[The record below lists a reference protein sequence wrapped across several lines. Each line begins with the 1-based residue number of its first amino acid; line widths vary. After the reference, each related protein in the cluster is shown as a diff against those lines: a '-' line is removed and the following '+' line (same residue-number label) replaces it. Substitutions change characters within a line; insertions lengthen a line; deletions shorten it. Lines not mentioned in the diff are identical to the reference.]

1 MQEEVR
7 EIIINAESPYDID
20 SATLLAEL
28 TVELS
33 KLYGDDGGANSF
45 SPGDVTVNNSSFLVA
60 RRRGKAIGC
69 GALRPLSTSTAEVKR
84 MYVTREARRLGVG
97 ARLLRELE
105 VIAEKFGYERVR
117 LETGLKQPEAIALY
131 ESAGY
136 RRVDCHGQ
144 YVSNALSIC
153 FEKALR

>member
-1 MQEEVR
+1 MQEEAR
-7 EIIINAESPYDID
+7 EITINAESPYDVD
-20 SATLLAEL
+20 STKLLADL
-28 TVELS
+28 TEELS
-33 KLYGDDGGANSF
+33 KLYGDHGGANSF
-45 SPGDVTVNNSSFLVA
+45 SPADVTVSNSSFLVA

-69 GALRPLSTSTAEVKR
+69 GGLRPLTTGTAEVKR
-84 MYVTREARRLGVG
+84 MYVSREARRLGVA

-105 VIAEKFGYERVR
+105 VVAEKFGYERVR

-136 RRVDCHGQ
+136 RRVDCYGQ

-153 FEKALR
+153 FEKTLR